1 MNKDKETPLNVEQ
14 LAAAL
19 DLKPS
24 WVYVHASELGGV
36 KLGKYWRFFPT
47 KVEAIK
53 RNGLELE
60 SKRDLEA

>member
-1 MNKDKETPLNVEQ
+1 MDKDKETPLTVNQ

-19 DLKPS
+19 DLKAS
-24 WVYVHASELGGV
+24 WVYTHASELGGV
-36 KLGKYWRFFPT
+36 KLGKYWRFFPA

-60 SKRDLEA
+60 SSR